1 MNRKGTKGS
10 FNRFLINAA
19 SGDNKMRVG
28 SLNRYTPMKTHPS
41 QRKFGLPVAIV
52 ASAHAILFLGF
63 RSPHRPMVTHS
74 TDGESKTAWVLPI
87 EDSVIVD
94 ADDSGSKEPNPTPR
108 GEPGPQ
114 APDEPPPLTSDPTII
129 SIPIEPRATSIS
141 SFGPINFIPT
151 GPIGD
156 PSGNPR
162 LSSVRDLDFAPHA
175 LSRMSPIYPTSM
187 KAAGVSGTVTVMFTV
202 DTSGR
207 VAEVSIVSSSRPE
220 FEEPAMRAVS
230 HWRFEPG
237 KRHGRPTAF
246 RMTIPLN
253 FVLEN

>member
-1 MNRKGTKGS
+1 
-10 FNRFLINAA
+10 
-19 SGDNKMRVG
+19 
-28 SLNRYTPMKTHPS
+28 MKTHPS

-63 RSPHRPMVTHS
+63 RSPHPRVFVDPPAKPATKVI
-74 TDGESKTAWVLPI
+74 ELPI
-87 EDSVIVD
+87 EDDPVIDVD
-94 ADDSGSKEPNPTPR
+94 NSDATEKNPARR
-108 GEPGPQ
+108 GDPGPQ
-114 APDEPPPLTSDPTII
+114 IPDEPPTVPTDPTLV
-129 SIPIEPRATSIS
+129 SIPTEPRAASIP
-141 SFGPINFIPT
+141 SFGPINYIPT

-156 PSGNPR
+156 PKGSSK
-162 LSSVRDLDFAPHA
+162 LSSVGDLDFVPHA
-175 LSRMSPIYPTSM
+175 LSRISPIYPASM

-207 VAEVSIVSSSRPE
+207 VAEVSVVSASRPE

>member
-1 MNRKGTKGS
+1 
-10 FNRFLINAA
+10 
-19 SGDNKMRVG
+19 
-28 SLNRYTPMKTHPS
+28 
-41 QRKFGLPVAIV
+41 VAIV

-63 RSPHRPMVTHS
+63 RSPHHSPVRDTGPDGPVIGCTLKVPEDPIVEVNSDDVTSDTRLSH
-74 TDGESKTAWVLPI
+74 
-87 EDSVIVD
+87 
-94 ADDSGSKEPNPTPR
+94 
-108 GEPGPQ
+108 
-114 APDEPPPLTSDPTII
+114 SDPTPDIPETPSII
-129 SIPIEPRATSIS
+129 SDIGTITIPTEPYAFNPT
-141 SFGPINFIPT
+141 T
-151 GPIGD
+151 GPIHII
-156 PSGNPR
+156 PQQSGIGIGGPGH
-162 LSSVRDLDFAPHA
+162 LSSVGDLDFVPHA

-207 VAEVSIVSSSRPE
+207 VDEVSIVNASRSE